1 MGSSKRCVYF
11 VLLCM
16 ILPLFQSPLGSAI
29 SMSDSHEMTI
39 FQDDGLVFDETL
51 SLNGTSNFPLANSNW
66 FLIDLFDEP
75 MNNLASGTLSNVM
88 AVGEGQWAWSLDL
101 NVSMYNCTCGFL
113 ISDDSSNHP
122 SFSHRGNDEQPLIV
136 YLGSS
141 NHQPFILPFF
151 PVQHNIES
159 ARYLLTNE
167 DLVLKVPLI
176 LPAGIAND
184 SFVYLEV
191 CSVGMIFCLDE
202 MVSFEDFIVVQEG
215 RELSL
220 LFERENFNLSDGFWK
235 FSITVNDAILH
246 PSNLEYFV
254 ILIDQN
260 IPTVSLSCDR
270 NEINSSLSN
279 GELLPE
285 LISIEEFSPI
295 SFSAIVTDGYSGGD
309 NILTWTLL
317 LPDGSRRALLP
328 IEFVSEN
335 LISVKPDMA
344 GTWSVELLVRDTAG
358 WLVHSSI
365 DFEVYNLVP
374 VIQLELDSFVITEG
388 STVTLVEGE
397 TWELNS
403 SKSSDTAN
411 DDSDL
416 LYTWYVNGNTF
427 LTGRSTLESSDFTEP
442 GTYELRLVVEDND
455 GAKSEVSFEVLI
467 SEAISA
473 ENSNVNTMF
482 VSVSILVLIL
492 LITGFL
498 VRTSRRQ
505 MNQTTVPKW
514 TGKDSTPKFTENE
527 EHEL

>member
-1 MGSSKRCVYF
+1 MGSSRRCVYF

-16 ILPLFQSPLGSAI
+16 VLPLFQSPLGSANP
-29 SMSDSHEMTI
+29 MSDSHELTI
-39 FQDDGLVFDETL
+39 FQDDGLVFVETL
-51 SLNGTSNFPLANSNW
+51 SLNGTSNYPLANSNW
-66 FLIDLFDEP
+66 FLMNLFDET
-75 MNNLASGTLSNVM
+75 MNVMASGTLSNVM
-88 AVGEGQWAWSLDL
+88 AVGEGEWAWSLDL

-122 SFSHRGNDEQPLIV
+122 SLTHRGINEESTIV
-136 YLGSS
+136 YLGST

-151 PVQHNIES
+151 PVRHNIES
-159 ARYLLTNE
+159 ARYLLTNQ
-167 DLVLKVPLI
+167 DLVLQVPLI
-176 LPAGIAND
+176 LPTGTAND
-184 SFVYLEV
+184 SFVHLEV
-191 CSVGMIFCLDE
+191 CSVGIIFCLDE
-202 MVSFEDFIVVQEG
+202 MTSFEDYIVVQEG

-220 LFERENFNLSDGFWK
+220 LFERENLNLSDGYWK
-235 FSITVNDAILH
+235 FSITVNDAILRT
-246 PSNLEYFV
+246 SNLEHFV

-270 NEINSSLSN
+270 SEINTSVSN
-279 GELLPE
+279 NELLPE

-295 SFSAIVTDGYSGGD
+295 SFSAIVTDGYAGGD

-328 IEFVSEN
+328 NEFMSEN
-335 LISVKPDMA
+335 LISVKPDLA

-374 VIQLELDSFVITEG
+374 IIQLELDSFVITEG
-388 STVTLVEGE
+388 FTVALVEGE

-427 LTGRSTLESSDFTEP
+427 LTGKSTLDSSDFTEP
-442 GTYELRLVVEDND
+442 GTYEFRLVVEDND
-455 GAKSEVSFEVLI
+455 GAKSEVSFEVFI
-467 SEAISA
+467 SKAVSA
-473 ENSNVNTMF
+473 ENSNINTMF

-492 LITGFL
+492 LIAGFL
-498 VRTSRRQ
+498 VRSSRRH
-505 MNQTTVPKW
+505 MNQTSVPKW
-514 TGKDSTPKFTENE
+514 TEKDSTPNFTENK